1 MNHFDC
7 FKNARNVVV
16 EMLEDR
22 GFIVNDEYKN
32 VDDETL
38 KYLYYIKSYDIF
50 CKEHVKDNTKIY
62 AKFIYTAK
70 IKPTI
75 FKEYITTLFS
85 ETLNPEQD
93 KIILILQENPSKTL
107 VKIAASFKNCEIFN
121 INNLQINIT
130 KHSLVPKHS
139 LISET
144 EVNELTEKYNLS
156 SIYQLPVISRQD
168 PIVRY
173 YNFPSNRVCKIV
185 RYSKTSVEHIFYRYI
200 K

>member
-7 FKNARNVVV
+7 FKNARNVVI

-32 VDDETL
+32 VDNETL
-38 KYLYYIKSYDIF
+38 KYLYYVKSYDIF
-50 CKEHVKDNTKIY
+50 CKKHTTDNTKIY
-62 AKFIYTAK
+62 AKFIYSTK
-70 IKPTI
+70 IKPTV
-75 FKEYITTLFS
+75 FKEYITTLFR
-85 ETLNPEQD
+85 ETLDPEYD
-93 KIILILQENPSKTL
+93 KIILILQEEPTKSL
-107 VKIAASFKNCEIFN
+107 VKIANLFNSCEIFN
-121 INNLQINIT
+121 INRLQINIT

-144 EVNELTEKYNLS
+144 EVNELKQKYNLT
-156 SIYQLPVISRQD
+156 SIHQLPVISRHD

-173 YNFPSNRVCKIV
+173 YNFPYNRVCKIV
-185 RYSKTSVEHIFYRYI
+185 RHSRTSVEHIYYRCI